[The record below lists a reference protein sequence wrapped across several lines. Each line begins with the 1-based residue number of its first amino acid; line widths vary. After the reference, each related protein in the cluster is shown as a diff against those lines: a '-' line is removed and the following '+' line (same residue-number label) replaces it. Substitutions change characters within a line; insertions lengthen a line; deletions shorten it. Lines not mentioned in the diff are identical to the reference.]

1 MPMLRY
7 VLVYRRRLKQSFG
20 PIPIA
25 WLWSRCDSFH
35 QQGIGVE
42 LCMSVCV
49 CVSRTHQYLASS
61 ICSFNADSQPMHCR
75 TLNSAILGWRC
86 HILYVSPPSL
96 TSFSESKKRKKPS
109 LMTSL
114 HQLPVSL
121 STTESFP
128 TDFMVTPCIK
138 QCWNLFIT
146 NWCT

>member
-1 MPMLRY
+1 MFSYTGADSNNPLALFPSHDCGAVVIHSTSKES
-7 VLVYRRRLKQSFG
+7 VLNY
-20 PIPIA
+20 A
-25 WLWSRCDSFH
+25 W
-35 QQGIGVE
+35 
-42 LCMSVCV
+42 VCV
-49 CVSRTHQYLASS
+49 FVSRVLTSTSPVLFVLSMLTAS
-61 ICSFNADSQPMHCR
+61 QWHCR